1 MGWELNRGKAEE
13 MKNRKAKQIII
24 PEELFNQVT
33 ESAIKN
39 DRSTN
44 KEIISLLKKGLA
56 KPLLIILLLAS
67 CSKPSADYKIER
79 ISEEDSVIRIVGLK
93 EIKVRRQSTI
103 ANDFN
108 NPGCIRNGNAE
119 IDALAIGYCN
129 TINGKFLVFDL
140 PQHGFQALQLWVR
153 KRKDWTLAKAI
164 KVYAPQIENNTD
176 KYISDI
182 CKGLSCNRNTKLSEV
197 NEMQLISKIAEI
209 EGFNK

>member
-1 MGWELNRGKAEE
+1 M
-13 MKNRKAKQIII
+13 
-24 PEELFNQVT
+24 
-33 ESAIKN
+33 
-39 DRSTN
+39 N
-44 KEIISLLKKGLA
+44 KI
-56 KPLLIILLLAS
+56 LIILLLAS
-67 CSKPSADYKIER
+67 CSSKPITETKMGR
-79 ISEEDSVIRIVGLK
+79 ITQEEENPILELQ
-93 EIKVRRQSTI
+93 EIKIRRTSTI

-140 PQHGFQALQLWVR
+140 PQHGFQALQIWVR
-153 KRKDWTLAKAI
+153 KRKDWTLSKAI

-176 KYISDI
+176 KYIKDI